1 MAIIKFP
8 GCMAKD
14 LSLERERGLLKVEN
28 SYVGTLISLMI
39 VEGGTKVAKAINVE
53 VGISWNE
60 RKGWYFLE
68 KTSS

>member
-1 MAIIKFP
+1 MSIIKFP

-53 VGISWNE
+53 VYI
-60 RKGWYFLE
+60 
-68 KTSS
+68 